1 THQRVQ
7 RRQPVTQT
15 REPEALDDMTALV
28 LATLLCMGLALAVVA
43 LVAVPARREGRDLL
57 TARGEEVVG
66 ALRERS
72 DQVRPRRAREA
83 AHG

>member
-1 THQRVQ
+1 MKTTSLFLSHLLVN
-7 RRQPVTQT
+7 
-15 REPEALDDMTALV
+15 LIGMTALV

>member
-1 THQRVQ
+1 
-7 RRQPVTQT
+7 
-15 REPEALDDMTALV
+15 MTALV

-72 DQVRPRRAREA
+72 DQVRPRRSRGGTRLTPPG
-83 AHG
+83 AHRVGVI